1 MAARVSHASLQT
13 LRGCYNPRKTIW
25 PSSTAA
31 YAAFFVI
38 RHKLIYAFIKKIL
51 PTILDGQILD
61 PSKEPVIL
69 PAPDCEALPGLK
81 LILGFGCNHCPFV
94 SKNLGSIQRH
104 FNESH
109 AAVRRRRGGLLGT
122 AKGNLRDQLNLEHFG
137 ESPAWHPANYQRF
150 FNGGPGS
157 NAFRVRTQEQK
168 IDEDDARETVR
179 QAHVLSKGDF
189 IVEEVLRRLANH
201 EEKVNDEGAV
211 LSEATD
217 KTQISPWLEG
227 PDGQDS

>member
-1 MAARVSHASLQT
+1 LSVCVEESWQYSTSLQRES
-13 LRGCYNPRKTIW
+13 RGSTTQAWW
-25 PSSTAA
+25 PTRDS
-31 YAAFFVI
+31 
-38 RHKLIYAFIKKIL
+38 
-51 PTILDGQILD
+51 
-61 PSKEPVIL
+61 
-69 PAPDCEALPGLK
+69 
-81 LILGFGCNHCPFV
+81 
-94 SKNLGSIQRH
+94 QR
-104 FNESH
+104 
-109 AAVRRRRGGLLGT
+109 
-122 AKGNLRDQLNLEHFG
+122 QLNLEHFG

-189 IVEEVLRRLANH
+189 IVEEVLRRLADH